1 MSSTWRN
8 PYQAKRKEA
17 PRGDIKEMKDGRSKG
32 ESPIQG
38 QERIHSFPQRDF
50 VLQMNRFREGIRG
63 LSSSIQQVEKTMESI
78 TQMFQ
83 TMEKVGGMV
92 RLDQFFTGL
101 SSPGADRGGGEKP
114 LDQFKRLI
122 AMLEKIDFKQVN
134 QFLDSPLFKGFL
146 AQDPKNQ
153 EKPKQ
158 P

>member
-1 MSSTWRN
+1 MSGTWRN

-17 PRGDIKEMKDGRSKG
+17 PRGDVKEMKDGGAGG
-32 ESPIQG
+32 ESPIRG
-38 QERIHSFPQRDF
+38 QEKIHLLPPRDL
-50 VLQMNRFREGIRG
+50 VSQMNLFREGIRG

-114 LDQFKRLI
+114 LEQIKRLI

-146 AQDPKNQ
+146 SQDPKNQ
-153 EKPKQ
+153 EKSNQ